1 MLYESDGMTDVTL
14 CCEEGRVRAHKLIL
28 STCSDYFLVSILLK
42 KNISKKIAE
51 NYTTLIV
58 SFDLESNI
66 LLEKVSITSTV

>member
-42 KNISKKIAE
+42 KNISKKIMK
-51 NYTTLIV
+51 I
-58 SFDLESNI
+58 I
-66 LLEKVSITSTV
+66 QP